1 MKSAFVATLG
11 AAVLVTLAA
20 SSAAQAAMVDF
31 SVVAFDG
38 AVTYTG
44 VSLDQSSSL
53 DLDQATLLV
62 SEVKPGDSSGL
73 ALFDP
78 VTLSTVTTP
87 PSPPSSKIIYGP
99 DGPGPLG
106 ADVILSWTAGTDVF
120 TETLTSATSISR
132 MTTDELG
139 LILSGTLSDS
149 GGLFTDSPV
158 VVILTADQA
167 GGPGETIS
175 LSFTNT
181 SSVAPAIPETSTWAM
196 MALGFAALG
205 YAASR
210 RRKAH
215 IATASA

>member
-1 MKSAFVATLG
+1 MKSAFVAALG
-11 AAVLVTLAA
+11 AAVLVALGA

-38 AVTYTG
+38 AVTYAG
-44 VSLDQSSSL
+44 SSLDASVLL

-78 VTLSTVTTP
+78 VTLSALT
-87 PSPPSSKIIYGP
+87 SPPSSNIIYGTGT
-99 DGPGPLG
+99 GPTPLG

-139 LILSGTLSDS
+139 LTLAGTLSDS

-158 VVILTADQA
+158 VLILTADQA

-196 MALGFAALG
+196 MALGFGALG

-210 RRKAH
+210 RRKGR
-215 IATASA
+215 IATLSA

>member
-1 MKSAFVATLG
+1 MKSAFITALG
-11 AAVLVTLAA
+11 AAALVTLGA

-44 VSLDQSSSL
+44 DSLDASASL

-78 VTLSTVTTP
+78 VTISALT
-87 PSPPSSKIIYGP
+87 SPPSANIIYGTGT
-99 DGPGPLG
+99 GPTPLG
-106 ADVILSWTAGTDVF
+106 ADVILSWTAGTDAF

-132 MTTDELG
+132 MTADEIG
-139 LILSGTLSDS
+139 LTLSGTLSDTS
-149 GGLFTDSPV
+149 GLFTDTPV
-158 VVILTADQA
+158 LLVLTANQA

-181 SSVAPAIPETSTWAM
+181 SSVAPAIPEMSTWAM
-196 MALGFAALG
+196 MALGFGALG

-210 RRKAH
+210 RRKARM
-215 IATASA
+215 ATLSA

>member
-11 AAVLVTLAA
+11 AAALVTLGA
-20 SSAAQAAMVDF
+20 SSAAQAAMIDF

-44 VSLDQSSSL
+44 VSLDASASL

-62 SEVKPGDSSGL
+62 SEVKPGDASGL

-78 VTLSTVTTP
+78 VTISALT
-87 PSPPSSKIIYGP
+87 SPPSASIIYGTGT
-99 DGPGPLG
+99 GPTPLG
-106 ADVILSWTAGTDVF
+106 ADVILSWTGGTDVF

-132 MTTDELG
+132 MTADEIG
-139 LILSGTLSDS
+139 LTLSGTLSDT
-149 GGLFTDSPV
+149 GGLFTDTPV
-158 VVILTADQA
+158 SLVLTANQA

-181 SSVAPAIPETSTWAM
+181 SSVTPAIPETSTWAM
-196 MALGFAALG
+196 MALGFGALG

-210 RRKAH
+210 RRKVR
-215 IATASA
+215 IATLFA

>member
-1 MKSAFVATLG
+1 MKSAFVAALG
-11 AAVLVTLAA
+11 VAALVTLGA
-20 SSAAQAAMVDF
+20 SSAARAAMIDF

-44 VSLDQSSSL
+44 VSLDASASL

-78 VTLSTVTTP
+78 VTLSALT
-87 PSPPSSKIIYGP
+87 SPPSSNIIYGTGT
-99 DGPGPLG
+99 GPTPLG
-106 ADVILSWTAGTDVF
+106 ADVILSWTAGTDTF
-120 TETLTSATSISR
+120 TETLTTATSINR
-132 MTTDELG
+132 GTADEIG
-139 LILSGTLSDS
+139 LILSGTLSDT

-158 VVILTADQA
+158 VLILTADQA
-167 GGPGETIS
+167 GGPGQTIS

-196 MALGFAALG
+196 MALGFGALG

-210 RRKAH
+210 RRKAR
-215 IATASA
+215 IATLFA